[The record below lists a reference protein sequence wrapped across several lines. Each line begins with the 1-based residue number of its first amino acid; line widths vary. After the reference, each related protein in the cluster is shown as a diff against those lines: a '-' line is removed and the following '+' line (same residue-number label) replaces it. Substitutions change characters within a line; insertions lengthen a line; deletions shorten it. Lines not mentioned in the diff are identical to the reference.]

1 LIVSAAEWERTKR
14 LTTAVFASRISGTS
28 SRSLFVH
35 MKMPFDLGR
44 SVTTRC
50 VHHAPESSRSFDDGD
65 GRGAIVRCFSAPD
78 DDAVARTPSVAA
90 TRRARAREEGE
101 CEGGAEGERARR
113 HDMCGHPARVRPA
126 RGEVRASPWSMVV
139 RSLAS
144 CISIAL
150 FCSSSENNITR

>member
-14 LTTAVFASRISGTS
+14 LTTPVFASRISGTS

-65 GRGAIVRCFSAPD
+65 IVRCFSAPD

-144 CISIAL
+144 CTVAL
-150 FCSSSENNITR
+150 FCICSSSENNITR